1 VSCREIDL
9 EIPHLHL
16 AAREWGPV
24 DGRPVLALHG
34 WLDNAASFD
43 RLAPLLPE
51 LHVVA
56 LDLTGHGRSQHRP
69 PGVNL
74 HFVDWVPEIAA
85 AADAL
90 GWDRFSLLGHSMGA
104 GISSLMP
111 AIFPERVQRV
121 VLLEGAGPLAAAAD
135 KTPELLVSALAD
147 EKKLEG
153 STARMFPDLKTAV
166 SARARDTELDLES
179 SRLLVERGTERVD
192 GGIRFTHDPR
202 LKTHSR
208 IRFTENQVWAFL
220 SAISCPVLAVRALAG
235 WPFPEDIVKARL
247 ALIPDLEQIEVE
259 GGHHVH
265 LTHPERVAP
274 VINRFF
280 QVEGSRDLVD

>member
-1 VSCREIDL
+1 MSCREIDL

-43 RLAPLLPE
+43 RLAPLLPD

-56 LDLTGHGRSQHRP
+56 LDLAGHGRSQHRP
-69 PGVNL
+69 PGANH
-74 HFVDWVPEIAA
+74 HFIDWVPEIAA

-90 GWDRFSLLGHSMGA
+90 GWDQFSLLGHSMGA
-104 GISSLMP
+104 GLSSLMP
-111 AIFPERVQRV
+111 AIFPERVQRM
-121 VLLEGAGPLAAAAD
+121 VLLEGAGPLSATAGRA
-135 KTPELLVSALAD
+135 PEQFASALAD
-147 EKKLEG
+147 EKKLND
-153 STARMFPDLKTAV
+153 SNARVFPDLSTAV
-166 SARARDTELDLES
+166 VARARDTELDLES
-179 SRLLVERGTERVD
+179 SRLLVERGTKRVD

-202 LKTHSR
+202 LKTRSR
-208 IRFTENQVWAFL
+208 IRFTEKQVRAFL
-220 SAISCPVLAVRALAG
+220 SAISCPVLVVRALEG
-235 WPFPEDIVKARL
+235 WPFPEDIVKARM
-247 ALIPDLEQIEVE
+247 AMIPDLEQVEVE

-280 QVEGSRDLVD
+280 ETDE

>member
-1 VSCREIDL
+1 MSCREIFLDL
-9 EIPHLHL
+9 PHLRL
-16 AAREWGPV
+16 AAREWGPEGGARV
-24 DGRPVLALHG
+24 IALHG

-43 RLAPLLPE
+43 RLAPLLPG
-51 LHVVA
+51 LRLVA

-69 PGVNL
+69 PGANH
-74 HFVDWVPEIAA
+74 HFIDWVSEIAA

-111 AIFPERVQRV
+111 AVFPERVDRV
-121 VLLEGAGPLAAAAD
+121 VLLEGAGPLSAAAD
-135 KTPELLVSALAD
+135 RAPEQFASALAD
-147 EKKLEG
+147 EKMLKDSNARVFPNLE
-153 STARMFPDLKTAV
+153 TAV
-166 SARARDTELDLES
+166 VARARDTELDLES
-179 SRLLVERGTERVD
+179 SRLLVERGTEAVD
-192 GGIRFTHDPR
+192 GGVRFTHDPR
-202 LKTHSR
+202 LKTRSR
-208 IRFTENQVWAFL
+208 TRFTENQVRAFL
-220 SAISCPVLAVRALAG
+220 SAISCPVLAVRALEG

-247 ALIPDLEQIEVE
+247 AMIPDLEQVEVE

-280 QVEGSRDLVD
+280 EIDES

>member
-1 VSCREIDL
+1 MSCREIDL
-9 EIPHLHL
+9 ELPHLRL
-16 AAREWGPV
+16 AAREWGPEGGARV
-24 DGRPVLALHG
+24 IALHG

-43 RLAPLLPE
+43 RLAPLLPG
-51 LHVVA
+51 LRLVA

-69 PGVNL
+69 PGANH
-74 HFVDWVPEIAA
+74 HFIDWVSEIAGV
-85 AADAL
+85 ADAL

-111 AIFPERVQRV
+111 AVFPERVDRV

-135 KTPELLVSALAD
+135 RAPELLASALAD
-147 EKKLEG
+147 EKKLEDP
-153 STARMFPDLKTAV
+153 TARVFPDLETAV
-166 SARARDTELDLES
+166 VARARDTELDLES
-179 SRLLVERGTERVD
+179 SRLLVERGTEAVD
-192 GGIRFTHDPR
+192 GGIRFAHDPR
-202 LKTHSR
+202 LKTRSR
-208 IRFTENQVWAFL
+208 ARFTENQVRAFL
-220 SAISCPVLAVRALAG
+220 SAISCPVLAVRALEG

-247 ALIPDLEQIEVE
+247 ALIPDLERVEVE

-280 QVEGSRDLVD
+280 EIDEC

>member
-56 LDLTGHGRSQHRP
+56 LDLPGHGRSQHRP
-69 PGVNL
+69 PGANH
-74 HFVDWVPEIAA
+74 HFIDWVPEIAA

-90 GWDRFSLLGHSMGA
+90 GWNRFSLLGHSMGA
-104 GISSLMP
+104 GLSSLMP
-111 AIFPERVQRV
+111 AIFPERVQRM
-121 VLLEGAGPLAAAAD
+121 VLLEGAGPLSAAAD
-135 KTPELLVSALAD
+135 RASEQFALALAD
-147 EKKLEG
+147 EEKIKD
-153 STARMFPDLKTAV
+153 SNARVFPDLKTAV
-166 SARARDTELDLES
+166 VARARDTELDFES
-179 SRLLVERGTERVD
+179 SRLLVERGTETVD

-202 LKTHSR
+202 LKNRSR
-208 IRFTENQVWAFL
+208 IRFTENQVRAFL
-220 SAISCPVLAVRALAG
+220 SAITCPVLAVRALEG

-247 ALIPDLEQIEVE
+247 AMISDLEQVEVE

-265 LTHPERVAP
+265 LTHPERVASE
-274 VINRFF
+274 INQFF
-280 QVEGSRDLVD
+280 SS